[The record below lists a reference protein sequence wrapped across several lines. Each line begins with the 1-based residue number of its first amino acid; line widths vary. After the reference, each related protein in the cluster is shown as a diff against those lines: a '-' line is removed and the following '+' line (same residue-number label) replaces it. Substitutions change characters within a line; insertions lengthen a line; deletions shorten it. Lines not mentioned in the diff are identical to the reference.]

1 MSVRVLDLLLAQ
13 QHPSTFLSSVLASCG
28 IIVMN
33 QYTEWE
39 IRHVTCVL
47 FTVHPSTTFHYHH
60 HPWTRLPAVVG
71 VSCSIPVTPITSLI
85 ELVTALQ
92 RGDSGMKAVLISP
105 DVRSM
110 ASHGLWSPA
119 GCCWLLVSWSVD
131 VHCDGVFNSAYQVG
145 VCAARGHRILSVE
158 FSVWRRTDSL
168 LCTVCGVQCTVA
180 CTLYTWAAE

>member
-1 MSVRVLDLLLAQ
+1 MCLVYCSP
-13 QHPSTFLSSVLASCG
+13 QHHFPSPPSPMDQIAGSGGSVL
-28 IIVMN
+28 
-33 QYTEWE
+33 QYP
-39 IRHVTCVL
+39 RH
-47 FTVHPSTTFHYHH
+47 
-60 HPWTRLPAVVG
+60 
-71 VSCSIPVTPITSLI
+71 TPITSLI

-168 LCTVCGVQCTVA
+168 LCTACGVQCTVA